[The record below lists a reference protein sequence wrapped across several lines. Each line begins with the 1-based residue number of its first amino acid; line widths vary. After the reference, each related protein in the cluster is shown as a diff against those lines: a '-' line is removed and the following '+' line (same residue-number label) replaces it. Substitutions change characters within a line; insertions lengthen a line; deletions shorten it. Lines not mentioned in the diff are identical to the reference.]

1 MKGKIL
7 TFLAIAVMTL
17 TACDNGYDC
26 HLENTAY
33 NRIGF
38 YSSADS
44 VTGKYALPETLT
56 VSIMINGTD
65 SILVNHITDT
75 DGLQLP
81 MSYTNSCDTVIFNY
95 NDEITDTL
103 YVAHENI
110 LYYQSMECGTVMYHK
125 LDSITHTNRF
135 IDSVSIVQQYVKFD
149 PNENVKIYFIE

>member
-17 TACDNGYDC
+17 IACDNGYDC
-26 HLENTAY
+26 YLENTAY

-38 YSSADS
+38 YSSTDS

-65 SILVNHITDT
+65 SILVNHITDA

-81 MSYTNSCDTVIFNY
+81 MSYTNSCDTVIFSY
-95 NDEITDTL
+95 NDAITDTL

-125 LDSITHTNRF
+125 LDSITHTDRF

>member
-65 SILVNHITDT
+65 SILVNHITDA

-81 MSYTNSCDTVIFNY
+81 MSYTNSCDTVIFSY
-95 NDEITDTL
+95 NDAITDTL

-110 LYYQSMECGTVMYHK
+110 LYYQSMECGTVMYHNINGIEYTRN
-125 LDSITHTNRF
+125 L
-135 IDSVSIVQQYVKFD
+135 IDSVAVVNKFVNFD
-149 PNENVKIYFIE
+149 DNENIKVYFVE